1 MAETHLTHEQE
12 MAVESHAP
20 TYLKV
25 WAALA
30 VFTAIEYFWA
40 HIFKDS
46 FGVLLAGLLFW
57 AIIKA
62 SMVGWYFMHLKFEG
76 NWVYGMLIPAA
87 FLAVVLTTALIPDVA
102 MAPTSEQF
110 AEEQEAT
117 EVSLLEPG
125 SVPPTLP
132 AGA

>member
-40 HIFKDS
+40 HVFKDT
-46 FGVLLAGLLFW
+46 FATLILGLLFW
-57 AIIKA
+57 AVIKA
-62 SMVGWYFMHLKFEG
+62 SLVGWYFMHLKFEG
-76 NWVYGMLIPAA
+76 NWVYGMLVPAA
-87 FLAVVLTTALIPDVA
+87 ILATVFIVALIPDIGLQA
-102 MAPTSEQF
+102 IADESP
-110 AEEQEAT
+110 AEEEFSMSAP
-117 EVSLLEPG
+117 LAPG
-125 SVPPTLP
+125 P
-132 AGA
+132 AVRAVG